1 MQFSTLATIASVAAV
16 ANAHY
21 NSTTTATATEDK
33 TTLITITS
41 CKDNACK
48 ETVSPALVSTATVTI
63 NSIVTEYT
71 TWCPLTAEAYIASHA
86 SGHNATHVPATHVP
100 GTHAPATHVPGTHAP
115 ATHAT
120 STKAV
125 ESSTAEVSFYT
136 GAAAQ
141 VLPAAGALVAG
152 VAALLL

>member
-86 SGHNATHVPATHVP
+86 SGHNATHVP